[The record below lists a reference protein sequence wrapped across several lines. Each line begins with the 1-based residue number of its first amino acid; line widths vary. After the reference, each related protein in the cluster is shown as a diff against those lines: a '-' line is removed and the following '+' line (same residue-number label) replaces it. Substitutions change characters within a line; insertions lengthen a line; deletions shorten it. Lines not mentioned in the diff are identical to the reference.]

1 MDSNNNQDKVQDLY
15 ALEGKI
21 LGKGSFGTVY
31 LGVNLSNDQYVAL
44 KKIPA
49 EILND
54 QQKIN
59 SLSNEILISSEV
71 ESQTENL
78 VTILNITYINNDG
91 YLVYEFSNGGD
102 LRRYLR
108 FFQKFNE
115 NLVQYF
121 MRQVLNG
128 LSVLHKK
135 KIIHH
140 DIKPENI
147 LVELVPE
154 DPNLL
159 GSLEGKKKFE
169 KIVDGIIQMTNKKP
183 KVNMNYNNNFNFNN
197 NNNNNMGGGF
207 NNNYG
212 GVTKEY
218 ILQTLKRSKMKLSD
232 FGLSKYKEDNN
243 QKMLSGSPLYMDP
256 CLFEPDVKIE
266 VIENEKVD
274 IWAIGILAFELFT
287 GRRPFNSPSQSLKEL
302 IQVLKQGVYRI
313 SLSECGKISK
323 QFLSFLNM
331 CLQRQQKIRP
341 NIEELLYSE
350 FITREPECFEYIDIN
365 NIFSVKF
372 PNPGYVS
379 QDIINMSIDDQRSVN
394 ANFDF

>member
-1 MDSNNNQDKVQDLY
+1 MDNNNIQDLY
-15 ALEGKI
+15 ALEDKI

-31 LGVNLSNDQYVAL
+31 LGINLSNDKYVAL
-44 KKIPA
+44 KKIPP
-49 EILND
+49 EIMKD
-54 QQKIN
+54 TQKIN

-71 ESQTENL
+71 ESQNL
-78 VTILNITYINNDG
+78 VTILNITYIDNEG
-91 YLVYEFSNGGD
+91 YLVYEFCNGGD

-108 FFQKFNE
+108 YFKTFNE
-115 NLVQYF
+115 DFVQYF
-121 MRQVLNG
+121 VKQVLNG
-128 LSVLHKK
+128 LSGLHNK

-147 LVELVPE
+147 LVELLPSDVNSIKNME
-154 DPNLL
+154 QR
-159 GSLEGKKKFE
+159 KAFE
-169 KIVDGIIQMTNKKP
+169 KRVDEIIQVTNKKP
-183 KVNMNYNNNFNFNN
+183 KANINNNPNIN
-197 NNNNNMGGGF
+197 
-207 NNNYG
+207 
-212 GVTKEY
+212 KEY
-218 ILQTLKRSKMKLSD
+218 ILRVLKQSKIKLSD

-302 IQVLKQGVYRI
+302 IQILKKGIYTI
-313 SLSECGKISK
+313 NLSECGKISK

-331 CLQRQQKIRP
+331 CLQRDQKIRP
-341 NIEELLYSE
+341 SVEELQFSE
-350 FITREPECFEYIDIN
+350 FIAREPDHFEFIDMN
-365 NIFSVKF
+365 NLGLVKF
-372 PNPGYVS
+372 PNPNYVN
-379 QDIINMSIDDQRSVN
+379 QDMIIMSIDDRRSVN